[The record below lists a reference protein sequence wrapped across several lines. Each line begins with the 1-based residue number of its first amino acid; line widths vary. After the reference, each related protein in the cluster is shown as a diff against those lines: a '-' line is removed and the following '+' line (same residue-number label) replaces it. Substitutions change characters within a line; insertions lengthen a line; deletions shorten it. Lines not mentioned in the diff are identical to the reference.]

1 MPSPLASVPM
11 AEKWTTAEIPD
22 QSGRIALVTGAN
34 SGIGLRAAAAL
45 AGAGAEVLLGCR
57 NTEKGERALEEILES
72 HPEAKVSLL
81 ELDLADLASVESA
94 AETVAGSG
102 RPLDLLINNAGVMAP
117 PRMETADGF
126 ELQFGTN
133 HLGHFALTG
142 RLLETLLRAPS
153 PRIVNVASLAHRR
166 GSMDF
171 DDLNWEK
178 SYSRWP
184 AYGRSK
190 LANLLFTFELDR
202 RLRAID
208 SAAIALACHPGYA
221 STNLQTAGPGEGL
234 WGIVL
239 KPAGLVSNL
248 FFGQSDEMGAL
259 PTLYAATSPEAEGS
273 DYIGPDGIGQA
284 RGHPIKVGCSSAAR
298 DADDARRLWEASV
311 ELTGVHYEALESLGA
326 SNSPA

>member
-1 MPSPLASVPM
+1 MSADD
-11 AEKWTTAEIPD
+11 KWTPADLP
-22 QSGRIALVTGAN
+22 SLAGRMAIVTGAN
-34 SGIGLRAAAAL
+34 SGIGLAAAREL
-45 AGAGAEVLLGCR
+45 ARAGGRVILAVR
-57 NTEKGERALEEILES
+57 DTSKGEQAAR
-72 HPEAKVSLL
+72 SLHGDV
-81 ELDLADLASVESA
+81 EVRRLDLADLASVREF
-94 AETVAGSG
+94 AGG
-102 RPLDLLINNAGVMAP
+102 VEDDIDLLINNAGVMAP

-126 ELQFGTN
+126 ELQLGTN

-142 RLLETLLRAPS
+142 RLIETLLSAEA

-171 DDLNWEK
+171 DDLNWEQG
-178 SYSRWP
+178 YSRWP

-221 STNLQTAGPGEGL
+221 ATNLQTAGPGEGN

-239 KPAGLVSNL
+239 KPAMLVANL
-248 FFGQSDEMGAL
+248 LLGQSDEMGAL

-298 DADDARRLWEASV
+298 DAGNARRLWDASV
-311 ELTGVHYEALESLGA
+311 ELTGVDYAVLA
-326 SNSPA
+326 APAG